1 MVVAR
6 KNKPGP
12 KPQGLEKRLLVLM
25 NDAAFAELEEESRL
39 SGDPMS
45 VIGRRA
51 IIEYVATRKR
61 ERAQANS

>member
-1 MVVAR
+1 MP
-6 KNKPGP
+6 KKSKPGP

-25 NDAAFAELEEESRL
+25 NDATFAELEEESRI

-51 IIEYVATRKR
+51 IIEYIAAKKRTRP
-61 ERAQANS
+61 EAQA